1 MTLNL
6 QESFGH
12 VMGALPRVRRSRIKF
27 IVYGFELKLDIVQLL
42 GSAITRL
49 GLDGGAQG
57 YPGAHPDLCR
67 VPGMPSSGSTTR

>member
-27 IVYGFELKLDIVQLL
+27 IVYGFELKLGFVQLL
-42 GSAITRL
+42 GSAIARL
-49 GLDGGAQG
+49 GLGLNFGKVLG
-57 YPGAHPDLCR
+57 WFPY
-67 VPGMPSSGSTTR
+67 